1 MQLFKNK
8 WFIIGVACGIAV
20 AVILILCLGGNNPP
34 ANESCVSEDSVPE
47 VSKSETSLPE
57 TSENDMSESSE
68 ASEEESLPEASE
80 SDVSEETSED
90 QSVPEESKP
99 EESKP
104 EESKPEE
111 SKPEES
117 KPEVSAPEVS
127 VPEASEPEASEP
139 EVSEPDYAQM
149 IVGFWTN
156 VVRVYYEEG
165 SDNLETYHYM
175 FNADGT
181 GYSDYRCYT
190 YYADIP
196 EGDYADGWSLAGMG
210 YMTSDFTYVIEGD
223 KLIITYPPHGQNE
236 DDPEYSRGYTTE
248 VDFSFDEKGFL
259 ILGIRNNTAYA
270 KGNYTLKELCE
281 AFGVDYTVKIVD
293 PDW

>member
-1 MQLFKNK
+1 MQIFKNK
-8 WFIIGVACGIAV
+8 WFIIGILCGIAI
-20 AVILILCLGGNNPP
+20 AVILVICLGGNNAP
-34 ANESCVSEDSVPE
+34 ADESSVPE
-47 VSKSETSLPE
+47 ASAGEVSEGSEESKVSEESEVSEEASVPDVSLGE
-57 TSENDMSESSE
+57 ISDEI
-68 ASEEESLPEASE
+68 SEEESLS
-80 SDVSEETSED
+80 
-90 QSVPEESKP
+90 EESKP

-104 EESKPEE
+104 DE

-117 KPEVSAPEVS
+117 KPEVSVPEVS
-127 VPEASEPEASEP
+127 EPETSEPDT
-139 EVSEPDYAQM
+139 SEPDYAQK

-181 GYSDYRCYT
+181 GYSDYCCYT
-190 YYADIP
+190 YYADMP
-196 EGDYADGWSLAGMG
+196 DGDYADGWSVAGMG

-259 ILGIRNNTAYA
+259 ILSSRNNTAYA
-270 KGNYTLKELCE
+270 KGEHTLKELCQM
-281 AFGVDYTVKIVD
+281 FDVDYTVKIVD
-293 PDW
+293 PEW